1 METLTAFTTLLFVM
15 DPLGNVPV
23 FLSALKGIPPKRQQ
37 QIILRELLI
46 ALAVL
51 LVFLV
56 MGKQLL
62 MFLGLT
68 QESIGI
74 AGAIVL
80 FLIAI
85 KMIFP
90 QKGGIMGDTDDGE
103 PFIVPLAIPC
113 VAGPSTMAVL
123 MLLANS
129 GGQRIGDWLIA
140 LISAW
145 AIASAILLGST
156 KISRL
161 LGARGLI
168 AVERLMGM
176 VLVMISVQMMLD
188 GLKIVIVGEA

>member
-23 FLSALKGIPPKRQQ
+23 FLSALKGIPVKRQQ

-80 FLIAI
+80 FLIAL

-140 LISAW
+140 LIGAW

-188 GLKIVIVGEA
+188 GLTIVMVGDA